1 MDSKRARPYERLV
14 EGECTVTE
22 CLFCKIAGKELDSDI
37 VHESDDIM
45 VFRDINPAAPL
56 HVLAIP
62 KEHVASVDELNR
74 NHAGVLAEI
83 LIALSTIADREGT
96 DGGYRIV
103 TNVGPDAG
111 QSVLHLHFHL
121 LGGRP
126 MAWPPG

>member
-1 MDSKRARPYERLV
+1 M
-14 EGECTVTE
+14 TE
-22 CLFCKIAGKELDSDI
+22 CLFCKIARRELDSDI

-74 NHAGVLAEI
+74 NHAGVLAEM

-121 LGGRP
+121 LGGRT
-126 MAWPPG
+126 MEWPPG